1 MTLKGWLNLLA
12 LLCAPA
18 LAAAQ
23 TIDIGPA
30 PGRLV
35 DIGGRRLHVNCSG
48 SGSPTV
54 VLEAGAS
61 SFAIDWSLVQPEVA
75 KSTRVCSY
83 DRAGSGWS
91 DPRPDVETP
100 PRVIQDL
107 QTALR
112 AAGEKPPYVMVGA
125 SRGGF
130 FVRLFTATHPADV
143 VGLVLVDPS
152 SEDRLF
158 TMFNGK
164 AVTIASLTAEQYRSL
179 QPTAPVP
186 IAPRQPQTGAPFDRL
201 PAPLYETRVAIDR
214 KLIASMPPTVPPEV
228 VLEVGEADRAMQA
241 AFAEARA
248 NQQHPLG
255 DRPLVVLTRGLDS
268 TQPVIDVHA
277 ALARLSS
284 NSRHVVVK
292 DSGHEVHLF
301 QPAVVV
307 QTIRDVLQAV
317 RDQKPLQ

>member
-1 MTLKGWLNLLA
+1 MTRWLLLGVW
-12 LLCAPA
+12 LCASA
-18 LAAAQ
+18 VVAAQ
-23 TIDIGPA
+23 ATDIGQA

-35 DIGGRRLHVNCSG
+35 DVGGRRLHMLCAG

-54 VLEAGAS
+54 VVEAGAS
-61 SFAIDWSLVQPEVA
+61 SFAIDFSLVQPEVA
-75 KSTRVCSY
+75 KATRICSY

-91 DPRPDVETP
+91 DARPDVETP
-100 PRVIQDL
+100 PRVVADL
-107 QTALR
+107 RAALH
-112 AAGEKPPYVMVGA
+112 AAGEKPSYVMVGA

-130 FVRLFTATHPADV
+130 FVRLFTATYPADV
-143 VGLVLVDPS
+143 VGMVLVDPS

-158 TMFNGK
+158 TMFNGT
-164 AVTIASLTAEQYRSL
+164 AVTIASLTAEQYRSI

-186 IAPRQPQTGAPFDRL
+186 IAPRPPQTGAPFDRL

-228 VLEVGEADRAMQA
+228 VIEYVEGDRAMQA

-248 NQQHPLG
+248 KQQYPLE

-268 TQPVIDVHA
+268 SQPVMDVHA

-284 NSRHVVVK
+284 NSRHIVVK

-307 QTIRDVLQAV
+307 QAIRDVMQAV
-317 RDQKPLQ
+317 REKSPLQ